1 MTRTASIAEAH
12 AYFDKKTFHTDL
24 ARRVAIPTESQNPD
38 RAIELAAYLTDE
50 LTPSLELLGFA
61 CRIYENPKKGG
72 PFLIAT
78 RLEGTD
84 LPTLLSYGHG
94 DVIRGLDAQWRAGL
108 SPWQLV
114 VEGDK
119 LFGRGTADN
128 KGQHT
133 INIGALRSVLTA
145 RGRLGFNVKLLI
157 ETGEETGSP
166 GLNEFCA
173 AHRQELAADIFIASD
188 GPRVA
193 PGRPTIFLGS
203 RGVMNFDLGV
213 DLRPGA
219 HHSGN
224 WGGLIADPG
233 ILLAHAIATIT
244 DRNGAM
250 RVQQW
255 RPSPIADAVRRALAD
270 CEPGGGEDAPEID
283 VDWGEPGLT
292 PAERVY
298 GWSSFSVLAMKVGN
312 PEFPVN
318 AIAGKA
324 WARCQLRFVVGINA
338 DDVVPALQRHMVCE
352 GFPQI
357 AVTAAREEPMQATRL
372 DPDSKWV
379 RWAVA
384 SIERTTGTKPAI
396 LPNLG
401 GSLPNEVFAGTLG
414 LDTIWIPHS
423 YSACSQHAP
432 NEHMLGSIAREGLG
446 IMAGIF
452 WDLGEF
458 ATFPQSQPPPVLGE
472 GA

>member
-1 MTRTASIAEAH
+1 MTRAASVAQAY
-12 AYFDKKTFHTDL
+12 AYFDSKDFHADL

-38 RAIELAAYLTDE
+38 RAAALNAYLTDE
-50 LTPSLELLGFA
+50 LTPSLDALGFE
-61 CRIYENPKKGG
+61 CRVYDNPKKGG

-78 RLEGTD
+78 RMEGAD
-84 LPTLLSYGHG
+84 LPTVMSYGHG
-94 DVIRGLDAQWRAGL
+94 DVIRGLDAQWRAGIA
-108 SPWQLV
+108 PWTLTE
-114 VEGDK
+114 EGDK

-133 INIGALRSVLTA
+133 INIGALQSVIKA
-145 RGRLGFNVKLLI
+145 RGRLGFNIRLLI

-173 AHRQELAADIFIASD
+173 AHREELKADVFIASD

-203 RGVMNFDLGV
+203 RGVMNFDLSI

-244 DRNGAM
+244 DRNGAI
-250 RVQQW
+250 RIPQW
-255 RPSPIADAVRRALAD
+255 RPAPIAESVKEALAD
-270 CEPGGGEDAPEID
+270 CEPGGGDDAPAID
-283 VDWGEPGLT
+283 IDWGEPGLT
-292 PAERVY
+292 PAERVF

-312 PEFPVN
+312 PDFPVN

-324 WARCQLRFVVGINA
+324 WARCQLRFVVGVDP
-338 DDVVPALQRHMVCE
+338 DDVVPALQRHMLRE
-352 GFPQI
+352 GYPQVI
-357 AVTAAREEPMQATRL
+357 VTAAREEPMHATRL

-379 RWAVA
+379 RWTVA
-384 SIERTTGTKPAI
+384 SIERTTGMKPAI

-401 GSLPNEVFAGTLG
+401 GSLPNEVFADTLG
-414 LDTIWIPHS
+414 LPTIWIPHS

-452 WDLGEF
+452 WDLGDVSIR
-458 ATFPQSQPPPVLGE
+458 PSSPPAWRTP
-472 GA
+472 

>member
-1 MTRTASIAEAH
+1 MGRAASIAEAH
-12 AYFDKKTFHTDL
+12 AYFDSKSFHADL

-38 RAIELAAYLTDE
+38 RASELNSYLANE
-50 LTPSLELLGFA
+50 LTPSLEKLGFA

-78 RLEGTD
+78 RVEGAD
-84 LPTLLSYGHG
+84 LPTVLSYGHG

-108 SPWQLV
+108 APWKLIE
-114 VEGDK
+114 EGEK
-119 LFGRGTADN
+119 IFGRGTADN
-128 KGQHT
+128 KGQHSV
-133 INIGALRSVLTA
+133 NIGALQSVLKTK
-145 RGRLGFNVKLLI
+145 GKLGFNVKLLI

-173 AHRQELAADIFIASD
+173 AHRDALHADVFIASD

-193 PGRPTIFLGS
+193 PTRPTIFLGS
-203 RGVMNFDLGV
+203 RGVMNFDLTL
-213 DLRPGA
+213 DLRAGA

-244 DRNGAM
+244 DRHGAI
-250 RVQQW
+250 RVPEW
-255 RPSPIADAVRRALAD
+255 RPAPISESVKRALAD
-270 CEPGGGEDAPEID
+270 CEPGGGDDAPQID
-283 VDWGEPGLT
+283 LAWGEPGLT
-292 PAERVY
+292 PAERVF

-312 PEFPVN
+312 PDFPVN

-324 WARCQLRFVVGINA
+324 WARCQLRFVVGIDPN
-338 DDVVPALQRHMVCE
+338 DVVTALQRHMIRE
-352 GFPQI
+352 GYPQ
-357 AVTAAREEPMQATRL
+357 VTVAPAREQAMHATRL

-384 SIERTTGTKPAI
+384 SIERTTGIKPAI

-401 GSLPNEVFAGTLG
+401 GSLPNEVFADTLG
-414 LDTIWIPHS
+414 LPTIWIPHS

-432 NEHMLGSIAREGLG
+432 NEHMLASIAREGLG

-452 WDLGEF
+452 WDLGEV
-458 ATFPQSQPPPVLGE
+458 QQQ
-472 GA
+472 

>member
-1 MTRTASIAEAH
+1 MTRSASIAEAH
-12 AYFDKKTFHTDL
+12 AYFDNKTFHTDL

-38 RAIELAAYLTDE
+38 RAIELTAYLTSE

-61 CRIYENPKKGG
+61 CRLYENPKKGG

-78 RLEGTD
+78 RLEDTD

-133 INIGALRSVLTA
+133 INIGALRSVLKA
-145 RGRLGFNVKLLI
+145 RGKLGFNVKLLV

-203 RGVMNFDLGV
+203 RGVMNFDLSV

-244 DRNGAM
+244 DRNGAI
-250 RVQQW
+250 RVQAW
-255 RPSPIADAVRRALAD
+255 RPALIADSVRRALAD
-270 CEPGGGEDAPEID
+270 CDPGGGEDAPEID

-292 PAERVY
+292 PAERVF

-324 WARCQLRFVVGINA
+324 WARCQLRFVVGINV
-338 DDVVPALQRHMVCE
+338 DDVVPALQRHMARE

-401 GSLPNEVFAGTLG
+401 GSLPNEVFADTLG

-452 WDLGEF
+452 WDLGELV
-458 ATFPQSQPPPVLGE
+458 TFPQFQPLPVLGE